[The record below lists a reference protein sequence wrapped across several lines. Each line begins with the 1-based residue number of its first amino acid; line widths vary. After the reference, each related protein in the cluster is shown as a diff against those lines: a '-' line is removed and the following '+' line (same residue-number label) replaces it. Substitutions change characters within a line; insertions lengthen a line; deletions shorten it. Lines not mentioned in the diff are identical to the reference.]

1 MNQQHQD
8 ERIRIR
14 AATERLVAGQPAAS
28 GALTIVALAAEADVH
43 RMALM
48 KRHADLK
55 NEFYQRVRTETAQ
68 EPETETRLR
77 ETVTQLK
84 ASIASQRAE
93 LEELRRLVTNLTLAS
108 AVLTHNDRDMPAPQ
122 ARENV
127 VSIRPASS

>member
-1 MNQQHQD
+1 
-8 ERIRIR
+8 
-14 AATERLVAGQPAAS
+14 
-28 GALTIVALAAEADVH
+28 
-43 RMALM
+43 M

-55 NEFYQRVRTETAQ
+55 NEFYQRVRAETAQ

-108 AVLTHNDRDMPAPQ
+108 AVLTHNDRDMPVPP

-127 VSIRPASS
+127 VPIRPASS